1 MAWPVALAA
10 IGAAGAQMGNN
21 MLNWTMNKKAAKT
34 AYNRQRDLYMLD
46 YDLHKPS
53 NQMKLLKDA
62 NLNPNLVYGGG
73 NPGDVSVHMPNVD
86 PAASVSG
93 ASPVNAAINGLNAY
107 NDMKLQEQNVLN
119 AEATRKEIDS
129 RTELNQIKKL
139 NSTVDFLDR
148 YHYGAGTNASVPT
161 KILGLISRGLNQSAN
176 WVKDLYK
183 KDDQKSSVPAEKS
196 VKSQGG
202 SSAFPSATTPSFYD
216 YLYDGRRNA
225 SGVHLSVPYRPH
237 AMGGYY

>member
-34 AYNRQRDLYMLD
+34 AFNRQRELYMLD

-53 NQMKLLKDA
+53 MQMKLLKEA

-73 NPGDVSVHMPNVD
+73 NPGDVSVHMPSVD
-86 PAASVSG
+86 AASSVG
-93 ASPVNAAINGLNAY
+93 GMSPVTAAINGLNAY
-107 NDMKLQEQNVLN
+107 NDAKLQEQNVLN

-129 RTELNQIKKL
+129 RTQLNQIKKL

-161 KILGLISRGLNQSAN
+161 KVLGLIYRGVNQSAN
-176 WVKDLYK
+176 WVKDLFK
-183 KDDQKSSVPAEKS
+183 KDDKKSSVPADRKS
-196 VKSQGG
+196 V
-202 SSAFPSATTPSFYD
+202 SSSVPSATTPSFYD
-216 YLYDGRRNA
+216 YLYDGRKNA
-225 SGVHLSVPYRPH
+225 SGVHLSFPYRPH
-237 AMGGYY
+237 SMGGYY